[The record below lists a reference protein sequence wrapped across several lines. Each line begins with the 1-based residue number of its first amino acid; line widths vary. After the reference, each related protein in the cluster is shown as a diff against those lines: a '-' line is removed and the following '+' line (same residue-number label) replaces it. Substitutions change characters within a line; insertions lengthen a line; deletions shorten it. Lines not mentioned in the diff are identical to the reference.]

1 MARRKKCPPC
11 GGGWITTFADMA
23 TLLLTFFILMLSMSV
38 IDVQRYKEVAESF
51 QTTFGGLQRVAGGE
65 SAEDVEAAVNFGPGQ
80 MDARTGFLEGG
91 QTVDHAPAESV
102 KNLEEARREQIE
114 ARAGDLEEALRDPIN
129 RGEVELVPRSDS
141 VIIRIQE
148 KTSFPSGSATLA
160 GGFGE
165 VMDEIAQALSKNDD
179 QIIVTGHTDDVPISS
194 GTFRS
199 NWDLSAARAVTVL
212 HALEERGNVERSRL
226 EARGMG
232 ENQPIAPNDTPENRA
247 LNRRVEIAVVPPI
260 NPEDRSTLEM
270 LDQLRDVNVD
280 QAEPA
285 D

>member
-51 QTTFGGLQRVAGGE
+51 QIAFGGLQRVGAGE
-65 SAEDVEAAVNFGPGQ
+65 SAEESVAVNFGPGQ

-91 QTVDHAPAESV
+91 QTVDHTPAETV

-114 ARAGDLEEALRDPIN
+114 ARVGDLQEALRDPIN

-141 VIIRIQE
+141 VVIRIQE

-160 GGFGE
+160 GGFGP
-165 VMDEIAQALSKNDD
+165 VMDEIAQALSKNND

-232 ENQPIAPNDTPENRA
+232 ENQPIAPNDSEENRA
-247 LNRRVEIAVVPPI
+247 LNRRVEIAVVPPM
-260 NPEDRSTLEM
+260 NPEDRSALEM
-270 LDQLRDVNVD
+270 LDQLRDVGVED
-280 QAEPA
+280 GAAGE
-285 D
+285 

>member
-51 QTTFGGLQRVAGGE
+51 QTAFGGLQRVGAGE
-65 SAEDVEAAVNFGPGQ
+65 SAEEAEAVNFGPGQ

-91 QTVDHAPAESV
+91 QTVDHTPAETV

-114 ARAGDLEEALRDPIN
+114 ARVGDLQEALRDPIN

-141 VIIRIQE
+141 VVIRIQE

-160 GGFGE
+160 GGFGP
-165 VMDEIAQALSKNDD
+165 VMDEIAQALSKNND

-232 ENQPIAPNDTPENRA
+232 ENQPIAPNNSEENRA
-247 LNRRVEIAVVPPI
+247 LNRRVEIAVVPPM
-260 NPEDRSTLEM
+260 NPEDRSALEM
-270 LDQLRDVNVD
+270 LDQLRDVGVED
-280 QAEPA
+280 GAAGE
-285 D
+285 